1 MEEIF
6 ATNGI
11 DLKKVAEEAR
21 LNGREDVAKA
31 IEEKIAD
38 FQRVYDFFGARCT
51 SCPDVPLWNVDAEA
65 LKSW

>member
-1 MEEIF
+1 MEELF

-11 DLKKVAEEAR
+11 ELKKIAAEAR
-21 LNGREDVAKA
+21 ENNREDVAKA

-51 SCPDVPLWNVDAEA
+51 TCPDEPLWAVDAEA
-65 LKSW
+65 LKNW